1 MSGKNVRRGMA
12 ALGAFAVAAGF
23 VVAGGAGLAGA
34 ASETV
39 NLSDGGF
46 GFARTV
52 SNTAPLAGETVTVTT
67 TVTGAGT
74 VDWLE
79 DYRPTCM
86 TYKTNSA
93 TVAGLPVP
101 VASIGAGLI
110 RVAGSWDAATSPI
123 FSFQYQVAANC
134 PREALQTT
142 GIKYGSGGA
151 TGSLEAGGPSIN
163 VPKDVTTTVLSPVA
177 PGRAGIATKMN
188 AQVMG
193 GRTGDLV
200 KFYSGTTEIGS
211 DALDAAG
218 KASYDWTPATT
229 QAGEHQIT
237 ATFPA
242 TPFAAESSSAAQT
255 VTIEP
260 GNQSTVTTVS
270 VPAAAQT
277 GSEVVLDAQV
287 SPFPGAGTITFKV
300 GTAEVGTIPVGA
312 DGKASLIQTFT
323 VPGDKSVTAV
333 FSGAPGFLASTS
345 APRVMRVTEPGA
357 TDVATTLRLAV
368 PPVVQKGRVVF
379 LAADVSPKP
388 VGGTVRFFSGVEP
401 LGNPIGLADGRATQ
415 TYTFTELGDREIH
428 AVYTGAP
435 GYLGS
440 DVTGTITVGA
450 DPVGGGGGGS
460 LAGLFGSS

>member
-12 ALGAFAVAAGF
+12 TVGAFAVAAGF
-23 VVAGGAGLAGA
+23 VVTGGTGLAGA
-34 ASETV
+34 APETI

-52 SNTAPLAGETVTVTT
+52 SNTTPLEGETVTVTT
-67 TVTGAGT
+67 TVTGTGI

-86 TYKTNSA
+86 TYKTDSVR
-93 TVAGLPVP
+93 VAGLPVP
-101 VASIGAGLI
+101 VASIGPGLT
-110 RVAGSWDAATSPI
+110 RVAGSWDAATSPT
-123 FSFQYQVAANC
+123 FSFQYLVGANC
-134 PREALQTT
+134 PREAVQTT
-142 GIKYGSGGA
+142 GIKYGSGTA
-151 TGSLEAGGPSIN
+151 TGSLDKAGPSIN
-163 VPKDVTTTVLSPVA
+163 VPKNVTTTVLSPVA

-188 AQVMG
+188 VQVLG
-193 GRTGDLV
+193 GREGDLV
-200 KFYSGTTEIGS
+200 KFYSATTEIGS
-211 DALDAAG
+211 VALDAAG
-218 KASYDWTPATT
+218 KASYNWTPAAT

-277 GSEVVLDAQV
+277 GSEVIFDAQV
-287 SPFPGAGTITFKV
+287 SPFPGAGTVTFKV
-300 GTAEVGTIPVGA
+300 GTTELATVPVGA

-333 FSGAPGFLASTS
+333 FSGAPGYLASTS
-345 APRVMRVTEPGA
+345 APQVMRMTEPGA
-357 TDVATTLRLAV
+357 TDVATTLTLAV
-368 PPVVQKGRVVF
+368 PAIAQKGRVVF
-379 LAADVSPKP
+379 LSADVSPKP

-401 LGNPIGLADGRATQ
+401 LGNAIGLADGRATQ
-415 TYTFTELGDREIH
+415 TYTFLEEGNREIH

-440 DVTGTITVGA
+440 DVTGTVSVTA
-450 DPVGGGGGGS
+450 DPVPGGGGGS
-460 LAGLFGSS
+460 LGGLFGSS